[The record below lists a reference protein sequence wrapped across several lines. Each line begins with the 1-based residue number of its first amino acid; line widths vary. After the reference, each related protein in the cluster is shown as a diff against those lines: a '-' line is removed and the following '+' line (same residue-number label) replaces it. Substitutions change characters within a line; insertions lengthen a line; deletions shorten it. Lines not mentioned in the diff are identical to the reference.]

1 MKRHKDKAFEY
12 WSDSV
17 SPERSVCLTCYYD
30 SGVVYYIEDE
40 AGREV
45 READLDSFDRRALTR
60 EAAARAA
67 DEAQSHRR
75 LRPVRLTDID
85 PPGTYASDYTTKED

>member
-45 READLDSFDRRALTR
+45 READLDAFDRHALHR
-60 EAAARAA
+60 EAAARDADTTAA
-67 DEAQSHRR
+67 RRR
-75 LRPVRLTDID
+75 LRPVQPTDID
-85 PPGTYASDYTTKED
+85 PPGTYATDHSAEET